1 MSRNKSPTV
10 VQYFSDEYLER
21 CRGLSPQD
29 ILRFLEEYRRLFGAA
44 SSTVESHSETV
55 SDEHLDRDLE
65 QNPADSEQPIP
76 NRDFRS

>member
-29 ILRFLEEYRRLFGAA
+29 ILRFLEEYRKLFGAA
-44 SSTVESHSETV
+44 SSKFESHSETV
-55 SDEHLDRDLE
+55 SDEYLDRSKMGSPHRDLE
-65 QNPADSEQPIP
+65 SD
-76 NRDFRS
+76 RTT